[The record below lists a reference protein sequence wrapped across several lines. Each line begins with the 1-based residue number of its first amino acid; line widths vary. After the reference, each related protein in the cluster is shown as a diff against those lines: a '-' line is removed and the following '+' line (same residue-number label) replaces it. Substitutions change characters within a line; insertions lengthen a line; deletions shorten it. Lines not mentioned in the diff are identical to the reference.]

1 MIESLSAV
9 RWSWKSR
16 GGGITDLVV
25 SSHCIKIKARRNKK
39 RKSCVFMKKNSGV
52 RYDFLVFLN
61 LYESQLT
68 FLLRIDK
75 YLWAIRFYKSRNE
88 ASIACKKG
96 HVRIDEV
103 TVKPSREVFGAEK
116 ILIRKNQMEFTLLV
130 IGIPKSRVGPKLVEQ
145 YAKDLTPED
154 VRKARIEIAINQAK
168 NKFET
173 SGRPSKKNRRDL
185 MDFMDGESIF
195 SDE

>member
-1 MIESLSAV
+1 M
-9 RWSWKSR
+9 
-16 GGGITDLVV
+16 D
-25 SSHCIKIKARRNKK
+25 
-39 RKSCVFMKKNSGV
+39 
-52 RYDFLVFLN
+52 

-88 ASIACKKG
+88 ASSACKKG

-130 IGIPKSRVGPKLVEQ
+130 IGIPKSRVGAKLVEQ
-145 YAKDLTPED
+145 YTKDLTPED
-154 VRKARIEIAINQAK
+154 VRKTRAEIATNQA
-168 NKFET
+168 NNRFET
-173 SGRPSKKNRRDL
+173 GGRPSKKNRRDL
-185 MDFMDGESIF
+185 MDFMDSESD
-195 SDE
+195 SNDE